1 GGVVSVVTK
10 SGTNEIHGSVF
21 EFLRNSSIAAKD
33 YFAPPGRNPLFVFN
47 QYGGSLG
54 GPIKKNRAWIFGAYQ
69 KTGIRQDTVLIS
81 TVPLLAAKN
90 GVFTT
95 PVFDP
100 NTTVQSGATFTR
112 TAYPNNA
119 IPASQFN
126 PVGKSV
132 TQRYP
137 DPNLPGAANNF
148 IRT

>member
-69 KTGIRQDTVLIS
+69 RTSTRLDSVLIS
-81 TVPLLAAKN
+81 TVPLPAAKN

-95 PVFDP
+95 PVYDP
-100 NTTVQSGATFTR
+100 ASTVQTGSTFVR
-112 TAYPNNA
+112 TLFP
-119 IPASQFN
+119 
-126 PVGKSV
+126 
-132 TQRYP
+132 
-137 DPNLPGAANNF
+137 
-148 IRT
+148 